1 MPSGPVQAAKCLRL
15 LRGNCVD
22 NITKRH
28 RAERS
33 GVLCHED
40 EAVRLQLTIAPIACG
55 SWKVNSMPESQYRA
69 REVGA
74 KTHEVVEYDH
84 DESLPGKPLH
94 ILIPG
99 GLVALASLAVI
110 ILVAYLTWMEGRFEQ
125 TTGLLLIG
133 LLAPFYV
140 GGVFLFSYGYEL
152 YNIPRAL
159 RLTAIIVFLTF
170 AAVVIVA
177 VLFFVLAGG
186 KGLPESSSK
195 KKSSGRA
202 RVQTN
207 KPSSSSG
214 GGFGIPNIGPVIAM
228 GGPGRVHTREVTRE
242 VVKEVPV
249 APRSIDC
256 PYCRRSYVPVEHNYA
271 CPACG
276 ASTPKELIEE
286 SQTPKDISTE

>member
-1 MPSGPVQAAKCLRL
+1 
-15 LRGNCVD
+15 
-22 NITKRH
+22 
-28 RAERS
+28 
-33 GVLCHED
+33 
-40 EAVRLQLTIAPIACG
+40 
-55 SWKVNSMPESQYRA
+55 MPESQYRA
-69 REVGA
+69 RDVSA
-74 KTHEVVEYDH
+74 KTQEVIAYDH
-84 DESLPGKPLH
+84 DTSLPGKPLH

-99 GLVALASLAVI
+99 GLVALAALGVI
-110 ILVAYLTWMEGRFEQ
+110 LYVAYLTWFQGELDRS
-125 TTGLLLIG
+125 TGLLLIG

-152 YNIPRAL
+152 YNIPRAI
-159 RLTAIIVFLTF
+159 RLSAIIVFLTF
-170 AAVVIVA
+170 AAVVLVA

-214 GGFGIPNIGPVIAM
+214 GGFGVPNIGPVIAM

-256 PYCRRSYVPVEHNYA
+256 PYCRRSYVPAEQNYA

-276 ASTPKELIEE
+276 AATPQELIEE
-286 SQTPKDISTE
+286 SQAPKDR